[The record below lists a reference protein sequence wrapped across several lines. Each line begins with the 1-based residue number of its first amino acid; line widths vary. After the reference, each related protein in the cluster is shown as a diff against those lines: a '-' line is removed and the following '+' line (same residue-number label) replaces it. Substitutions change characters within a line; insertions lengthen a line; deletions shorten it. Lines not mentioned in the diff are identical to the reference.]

1 MDLQQQIERMGRLC
15 PCCGIDTENKPFS
28 LFCPPMDLVDL
39 GEGYVLYFKMII
51 YFGIISI
58 CFYAI
63 NIYKIVANFKGD
75 ECKDT
80 TLDISGSDL
89 KAYTSEVLPPCHSD
103 WVNPHSIANYGLRK
117 DDLVERALMV
127 AFLALFWLAM
137 GFMYRK
143 IMDICRDIDEANDTP
158 CDWTLMITHLPPGQ
172 DEASIREH
180 FLKDAKLAKLKNLEI
195 NKISIAYNLDE
206 YIKLSDKITSQ
217 RNLIK
222 KIQAKESSKQSM
234 TSLPELQELKS
245 KSIPQSN
252 EHLNGAQSC
261 SLS

>member
-1 MDLQQQIERMGRLC
+1 MESTLKTNPSRFLSPDGPGRSGRRVRVVLQDDHLLWDNFNLLLC
-15 PCCGIDTENKPFS
+15 HQHLQDCGQ
-28 LFCPPMDLVDL
+28 LQ
-39 GEGYVLYFKMII
+39 
-51 YFGIISI
+51 
-58 CFYAI
+58 
-63 NIYKIVANFKGD
+63 GD